1 MAADIDDR
9 LATMA
14 RERARLETLLA
25 KDPDWQMLV
34 GLEIGAPSDGAD
46 TRRAELEA
54 RLAAN
59 PHYLAL
65 RLLLEAHARLETA
78 ARLTSAP
85 ALPNG
90 ARKPADGRA
99 AASGTSRVPPKI
111 RPGRNGDDLTR
122 LRGVGPVLAMRMKA
136 HGITSYAQI
145 AVWSDGDVA
154 RVSDTLRLGGR
165 IERDGW
171 RAQARDLAGV
181 ASAPRAG
188 LVVMAETPLRPK
200 RRSTVSLSDAIE
212 ATAPSALAATE
223 PVSAQKETI
232 EPAKAPNVAPPSVH
246 RPIVPPVEVEEAEVL
261 IVFPPNARAEDAAAD
276 AGDDATPVPPTRV
289 AAQPNGKSR
298 IQDPSPIEEA
308 SVEIRWPQGR
318 PAAPRP
324 PGARAPILGR
334 PETGLRR
341 VLGTFKR
348 DDPTS

>member
-65 RLLLEAHARLETA
+65 RLLLEAHVRLETA

-122 LRGVGPVLAMRMKA
+122 LRGVGPVLAMRLKA

-145 AVWSDGDVA
+145 AAWSDGDVA

-181 ASAPRAG
+181 ASAQRAG

-212 ATAPSALAATE
+212 ATAATE
-223 PVSAQKETI
+223 PVPAQKETI

-261 IVFPPNARAEDAAAD
+261 IVFPPDVREEPAAAD
-276 AGDDATPVPPTRV
+276 AGADAASEPPIRA

-318 PAAPRP
+318 PVAPQP
-324 PGARAPILGR
+324 PRARAPILGR